1 MNMGGNRRRLGI
13 LTETAAIILGAVG
26 IWMMVFLSF
35 LPGMFLLI
43 FALLIFL
50 TVFGIVGRDEG
61 GTRSFWVF
69 DRNEKGKWE
78 DIDRIIR
85 R

>member
-1 MNMGGNRRRLGI
+1 MNMRGNRRRLGI
-13 LTETAAIILGAVG
+13 LAETAAIILGAVG

-35 LPGMFLLI
+35 LPGMFLLF
-43 FALLIFL
+43 FALLIVL

-61 GTRSFWVF
+61 GTRSLWVF